1 MRIKNRKGAMNTY
14 KSVLAALLLGAA
26 GVANA
31 GVPVIQLAPDAQ
43 GAASFAAYASAPQA
57 GGEVVLVAA
66 RPAPPLGAL
75 LLLVL
80 GCIVYRGRRRYHGFA
95 LRPVRTLLERSA
107 HAPARA

>member
-1 MRIKNRKGAMNTY
+1 MNTY

-26 GVANA
+26 GLAHA
-31 GVPVIQLAPDAQ
+31 GVPVIQLAPEAQ
-43 GAASFAAYASAPQA
+43 GAASFAAYADLPRA
-57 GGEVVLVAA
+57 GDDAVLVAA

-80 GCIVYRGRRRYHGFA
+80 GCIVYQGRRRNYGFA
-95 LRPVRTLLERSA
+95 LRPVRTLLERSS